1 MTQRKAR
8 VHFSMVR
15 DYQLADLITLLNAA
29 AGTGAI
35 FAMMS
40 YLLDPESWRVYV
52 ALSLIPLAFIFD
64 VLDGRVARTPA
75 ELEQVHQTFIQTYKT
90 VGKHLCNFPGELYM
104 ALIYRH

>member
-1 MTQRKAR
+1 MTQSKAR

-52 ALSLIPLAFIFD
+52 
-64 VLDGRVARTPA
+64 G
-75 ELEQVHQTFIQTYKT
+75 
-90 VGKHLCNFPGELYM
+90 
-104 ALIYRH
+104 